1 MGRYD
6 GMTADERRLE
16 QFADALE
23 PVAEILADKTI
34 SAAVKSGEPHI
45 KIIKKVIK
53 GHRKSVI
60 ELLSIADGLTIAEY
74 RVPPA
79 PALAMKL
86 MAALNDPDLR
96 ELFFSQSRAAGGAS
110 GEFIADTEGGGS

>member
-23 PVAEILADKTI
+23 PVAEILADKEI
-34 SAAVKSGEPHI
+34 SEAAKNGEPHI
-45 KIIKKVIK
+45 KIIKKAIK

-60 ELLSIADGLTIAEY
+60 ELLSIAEGLTVAEY

-86 MAALNDPDLR
+86 VAALNDQDIK
-96 ELFFSQSRAAGGAS
+96 ELFFSQIRGDAGAS
-110 GEFIADTEGGGS
+110 GASIADTEGGGS